1 MSPENGNG
9 EVLSSWKE
17 ISAYLKCGVRS
28 CIRWEKER
36 GLPVHRMAG
45 PRSARVFAYRGE
57 LDAWLEKQLKNG
69 GEVGLE
75 RKTRPRSTK
84 RFILWIIPLAA
95 LAALVA
101 LVLILIKGRSDPPPF
116 QTGRYAIITTEPTGA
131 GQLRVWEHTKSGAY
145 RNTWAVSTSRYNT
158 VRHSTIA
165 AGDIDGDGKT
175 ELAAPTYAKNTI
187 NRGEKEIINYVIFVN
202 FYKDGIRGLWKTTF
216 YSEKDWILE
225 EDDYR
230 LNEVTQSNLDNDPG
244 NEIILKTASRV
255 SVLDYQSDTKVIKL
269 LNSIVPTPEG
279 RPVVLRSLAVA
290 RLDHTGPNRIIV
302 GADEIPGQKA
312 GPASPGGWLLFID
325 IDDSGLKLSN
335 AVRVDAGF
343 QNYALR
349 TGDVDR
355 DGLPE
360 IFAIV
365 TRVVEGKEELYLLGW
380 DAKGSKIADVRLPGG
395 LGDGTSGAAL
405 VVNDITFEA
414 GDDILVGLKP
424 NRLILFTWQNSGP
437 VVQSQYLL
445 DTPGAVIN
453 AIGVADT
460 DSDNVREIVVAGS
473 AIPKV
478 QGSGHFF
485 LEVLGYRSSRSEF
498 SQEWKRVEGAAGE
511 AEVVSLAIARK

>member
-9 EVLSSWKE
+9 GVLSSWKE

-36 GLPVHRMAG
+36 GLPVLRMAG
-45 PRSARVFAYRGE
+45 PRSARVFAYREE
-57 LDAWLEKQLKNG
+57 LDTWLKKQLENG
-69 GEVGLE
+69 KEVDLE
-75 RKTRPRSTK
+75 LPARFRSTK
-84 RFILWIIPLAA
+84 RFLLWIIPLAA
-95 LAALVA
+95 LAALAA
-101 LVLILIKGRSDPPPF
+101 LVFILVKGRSGPPPF
-116 QTGRYAIITTEPTGA
+116 QTGRYAIITTEPTGP
-131 GQLRVWEHTKSGAY
+131 GRLRVWEHTESGAY
-145 RNTWAVSTSRYNT
+145 RNTWTVSSSRYNT

-175 ELAAPTYAKNTI
+175 ELAAPTYAKNSI

-202 FYKDGIRGLWKTTF
+202 FYKDGIPGLWKTTF
-216 YSEKDWILE
+216 YSEKDWVLE

-255 SVLDYQSDTKVIKL
+255 SVLDYQSDTKEIKL
-269 LNSIVPTPEG
+269 LSSIVPTPEG

-302 GADEIPGQKA
+302 GADEIAGQKT
-312 GPASPGGWLLFID
+312 GSPSPCGWLLFID

-335 AVRVDAGF
+335 AVRVDASF
-343 QNYALR
+343 QGYALQ

-360 IFAIV
+360 IFAIA
-365 TRVVEGKEELYLLGW
+365 TRIVEGKVGLFLLGW
-380 DAKGSKIADVRLPGG
+380 DAKASKIADVRLPGN
-395 LGDGTSGAAL
+395 LGDEPYGAAL

-414 GDDILVGLKP
+414 GADILVGLKP
-424 NRLILFTWQNSGP
+424 NRLVLFTWQKSGP

-445 DTPGAVIN
+445 DTPGVVIN
-453 AIGVADT
+453 AMGVADV
-460 DSDNVREIVVAGS
+460 DSDNLREIVVAGAAS
-473 AIPKV
+473 PKT
-478 QGSGHFF
+478 QGSGRFY
-485 LEVLGYRSSRSEF
+485 LEVLGYRSSTSEF
-498 SQEWKRVEGAAGE
+498 LQEWKRIDGAAGE
-511 AEVVSLAIARK
+511 VEVGSLAIARK